1 MNSKLFFAALLSA
14 FCLRADFSYEE
25 SSRITGGML
34 MQFVGMMGEKGNVPT
49 VTTVAVK
56 GNRMVYRVGR
66 GAEIN
71 AAQIIDIDKETIT
84 RLNFDQRTWS
94 ILTFAQMR
102 DTLDKVKQTND
113 VQAEGVAVALKEAK
127 ETKKIGDYDAKEVVM
142 TVIMQG
148 KDSQTGTTGKM
159 TISDDVWVTEVS
171 GSDQIRA
178 FHKRMGQ
185 KLDWAPGG
193 NPAMVGTP
201 DVARAMA
208 AMFKQGAKFEGLP
221 VHQVLTLV
229 GKAGPA
235 PAAQA
240 DTEQTIMEIT
250 TDITKHSADSVDVKW
265 FEVPEGFKRAENPVK
280 AAGK

>member
-1 MNSKLFFAALLSA
+1 
-14 FCLRADFSYEE
+14 
-25 SSRITGGML
+25 
-34 MQFVGMMGEKGNVPT
+34 MQFVGMLGEKGNVPT

-56 GNRMVYRVGR
+56 GNRMVYRVAKG
-66 GAEIN
+66 GKLN
-71 AAQIIDIDKETIT
+71 SAQIIDIDKETIT
-84 RLNFDQRTWS
+84 RLNFDERTWS

-102 DTLDKVKQTND
+102 DTLDKVKQTTD
-113 VQAEGVAVALKEAK
+113 VQAAGVVVALKEAK

-148 KDSQTGTTGKM
+148 KDSQTGSAGKM
-159 TISDDVWVTEVS
+159 TITDEVWMTDVS
-171 GSDQIRA
+171 GSEQIRA
-178 FHKRMGQ
+178 FHNSMGQ

-229 GKAGPA
+229 AKAEPA
-235 PAAQA
+235 PSAQA
-240 DTEQTIMEIT
+240 DTEQTIVETT
-250 TDITKHSADSVDVKW
+250 TDITKHSADSVNAKW
-265 FEVPEGFKRAENPVK
+265 FEVPEGFKRVENPVK